1 VFNWFWDHLEPL
13 GERENGSWKIGR
25 WASNKCLAMKIYG
38 MDEKLS
44 INMFMDEMLSQ
55 QWSQSFECKFP
66 YKWILLCLNWNDM

>member
-1 VFNWFWDHLEPL
+1 L

-55 QWSQSFECKFP
+55 QW
-66 YKWILLCLNWNDM
+66 